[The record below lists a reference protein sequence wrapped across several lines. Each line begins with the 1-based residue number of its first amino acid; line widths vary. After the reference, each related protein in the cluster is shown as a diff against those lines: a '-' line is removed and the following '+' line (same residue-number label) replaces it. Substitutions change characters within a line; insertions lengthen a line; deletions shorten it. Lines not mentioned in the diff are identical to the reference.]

1 MTSPGTGSLETR
13 AFRIADAATAAWQSA
28 ERSGSTEIPLGVVG
42 ALCLMAATD
51 PPDPGKQ
58 ITALDEPGF
67 GALLRHIWAH
77 FAIARPELCIRAGPL
92 ARWLEDATDTQLAPA
107 LAVARAVIGTGEL
120 FATPERN
127 LVKHADLLG
136 CVYQALCNPRAS
148 KIRGEVY
155 TPADVAD
162 LIVRVKLGNDRPHPG
177 QVIVDECAGT
187 GAFIRAVAQ
196 LLRERG
202 IDPQTMHWYAADND
216 PVAVAALAV
225 NAVAWELGSHV
236 VLGRAD
242 ILTEPEWTARAHA
255 EQARAL
261 QLHALRLTVAQ
272 VLAADY
278 VISSEEPPDWGK
290 AQRL

>member
-1 MTSPGTGSLETR
+1 MMGRTPRSTDYARRRQAALSLV
-13 AFRIADAATAAWQSA
+13 AA
-28 ERSGSTEIPLGVVG
+28 GN
-42 ALCLMAATD
+42 
-51 PPDPGKQ
+51 PPDPGDR
-58 ITALDEPGF
+58 ITALDAPGF
-67 GALLRHIWAH
+67 GTLLRHIWAH

-92 ARWLEDATDTQLAPA
+92 ARWLEDATETRLAHG

-120 FATPERN
+120 FTTEERN
-127 LVKHADLLG
+127 VVTHTDLLG
-136 CVYQALCNPRAS
+136 CVYQALCNPHAS

-155 TPADVAD
+155 TSPDVAD
-162 LIVRVKLGNDRPHPG
+162 LIARVKLGHARPHPG
-177 QVIVDECAGT
+177 QTFVDECAGT
-187 GAFIRAVAQ
+187 GAFIRAAAQ

-202 IDPQTMHWYAADND
+202 TDPQTMHWYAAGND

-225 NAVAWELGSHV
+225 NVAAWSLGSHV

-255 EQARAL
+255 EQAQAL
-261 QLHALRLTVAQ
+261 QLHAFRLTVAQ

-278 VISSEEPPDWGK
+278 VISGGEPPDWGK